1 MRWELWGPRYEEICR
16 RLRLDPSADLEAARV
31 LNDLL
36 PQPELEKLMEMIE
49 DRECVVFGAG
59 PSLEEFLSK
68 FGKEVS
74 WLKRVWIAADGATSA
89 VMEYRVPDVIVTDLD
104 GKVEDQ
110 LKAWSLGSWLVI
122 HAHGDNLP
130 QLRRVVPKIHCRVI
144 GTTQVRPFGKLFNFG
159 GFTDGDRSA
168 FLAHALGAKAI
179 YLVGMDWWGEIGKYS
194 GRKDPARKRV
204 KLQICGEL
212 LEWLGRL
219 GANLINLANPSGL
232 AVES

>member
-179 YLVGMDWWGEIGKYS
+179 YLAGGNREVLRQKGSRQKEGQAPDLRGAVGVAWEPGSKPHQSRESVRAG
-194 GRKDPARKRV
+194 GR
-204 KLQICGEL
+204 E
-212 LEWLGRL
+212 
-219 GANLINLANPSGL
+219 LINRT
-232 AVES
+232 